1 MHSAFLLV
9 RASRP
14 DKTPRQEEEK
24 SGLDDH
30 SGAMG
35 TLRRA
40 ARQLNEMGEMTRK
53 AKAGGIRPGVSA
65 RPRGGVQGKARVKPR
80 CEN

>member
-1 MHSAFLLV
+1 MNFQLAQMWMHAAVLGDEKGGGRVHSAFLLV

-40 ARQLNEMGEMTRK
+40 YGR
-53 AKAGGIRPGVSA
+53 
-65 RPRGGVQGKARVKPR
+65 RV
-80 CEN
+80 N